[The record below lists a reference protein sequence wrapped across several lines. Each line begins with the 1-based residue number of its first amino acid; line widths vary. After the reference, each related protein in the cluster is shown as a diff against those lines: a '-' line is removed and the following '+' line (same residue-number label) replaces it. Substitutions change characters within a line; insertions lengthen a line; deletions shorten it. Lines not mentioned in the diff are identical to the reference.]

1 MSSSVKIHLTF
12 KSDITEQQINDLST
26 ALDGSDNV
34 RIYDYTK
41 RTIVVIVLDRQK
53 INNLIFDQL
62 ANVMCCKT
70 VGQQGNDGDS
80 NNVYVFVVPSRTIV
94 DTSATASAVQ
104 KLF

>member
-1 MSSSVKIHLTF
+1 MSSSVKIPLTF
-12 KSDITEQQINDLST
+12 KSDVTEQQIKDLTT

-70 VGQQGNDGDS
+70 VGQQGSDGDS

>member
-70 VGQQGNDGDS
+70 VGQQGSDGDS

-94 DTSATASAVQ
+94 DTSATANAVQ

>member
-12 KSDITEQQINDLST
+12 KSDISEQQINDLTT
-26 ALDGSDNV
+26 ALDGSDNI

-41 RTIVVIVLDRQK
+41 RTIIVIVLDCLK

-62 ANVMCCKT
+62 ANVMCCKPI
-70 VGQQGNDGDS
+70 GQRGRDTDGD
-80 NNVYVFVVPSRTIV
+80 NIFVFVAPSRTIV
-94 DTSATASAVQ
+94 DTSPTANAIQ

>member
-1 MSSSVKIHLTF
+1 MPSSVKIHLTF
-12 KSDITEQQINDLST
+12 KSDITEQQIKDLTT

>member
-1 MSSSVKIHLTF
+1 MPSSVKIQLTF
-12 KSDITEQQINDLST
+12 KSDLTEQQINDLST

-62 ANVMCCKT
+62 ANVMCCKPI
-70 VGQQGNDGDS
+70 GQQGCDNEGD
-80 NNVYVFVVPSRTIV
+80 NVYVFVAPSRTIV

>member
-12 KSDITEQQINDLST
+12 KSDISEQQINDLTT
-26 ALDGSDNV
+26 ALDGSDNI

-41 RTIVVIVLDRQK
+41 RTIIVIVLDCLK

-62 ANVMCCKT
+62 ANVMCCKPI
-70 VGQQGNDGDS
+70 GQRGRDTDGD
-80 NNVYVFVVPSRTIV
+80 NIFVFVVPSRTIV
-94 DTSATASAVQ
+94 DTSATANALQ

>member
-12 KSDITEQQINDLST
+12 KSDVTEQQIKDLTT

-70 VGQQGNDGDS
+70 VGQQGSDGDS

>member
-12 KSDITEQQINDLST
+12 KSDVTEQQIKDLTT

>member
-1 MSSSVKIHLTF
+1 MSNSVKIHLTF
-12 KSDITEQQINDLST
+12 KSDIAEQQIKDLTT
-26 ALDGSDNV
+26 ALDGSDNI

-62 ANVMCCKT
+62 ANVMCCKPI
-70 VGQQGNDGDS
+70 GQQGCDNDSD
-80 NNVYVFVVPSRTIV
+80 NIYVFVAPSRTIV
-94 DTSATASAVQ
+94 DTSATANAVQ

>member
-12 KSDITEQQINDLST
+12 KSDIAEQQIKDLTT
-26 ALDGSDNV
+26 ALDSSDNI

-70 VGQQGNDGDS
+70 IGQQGCDKEGD
-80 NNVYVFVVPSRTIV
+80 NVYVFLVPSRTIV
-94 DTSATASAVQ
+94 DTSATANAVQ

>member
-1 MSSSVKIHLTF
+1 MPSSVKIHLTF
-12 KSDITEQQINDLST
+12 KSDITEQQIKDLTT

-70 VGQQGNDGDS
+70 VGQQGSDGDS